1 MLESAGIK
9 LDILVTSRR
18 LEAMERCAALVREL
32 AGDDLDTASH
42 PDGIVVLGGD
52 GTLSEVVRGL
62 YAGCAELE
70 DPGARRKAASVV
82 RSIALAQVPAGSGN
96 ALANSIASACN
107 DTASAVNAA
116 YYVAK
121 GATAK
126 LDVARYELADGTVSP
141 SFLSFE
147 WAMLADIDLGSE
159 SLRCIGSARFQLAA
173 LYRICCLRPYRGR
186 LAYLPA
192 TDATNESKTLFDT
205 DFPSFDTPLPENW
218 ITIDEENFHLAVAV
232 NLSHIDASTP
242 LVPTAR
248 HDDGLL
254 HLIWTAGSMT
264 CATKVDLLDGFLKVD
279 SGKHID
285 KPSIH
290 VAACTA

>member
-1 MLESAGIK
+1 
-9 LDILVTSRR
+9 
-18 LEAMERCAALVREL
+18 MERCAALVREL
-32 AGDDLDTASH
+32 SSGFDETLP

-96 ALANSIASACN
+96 ALANSIASACS

-121 GATAK
+121 GVTTE
-126 LDVARYELADGTVSP
+126 LDVARYELADGKISP

-159 SLRCIGSARFQLAA
+159 ALRCIGSARFQLAA

-192 TDATNESKTLFDT
+192 SAATHENKAFFDS
-205 DFPSFDTPLPENW
+205 DFPSLDAPIPENW
-218 ITIDEENFHLAVAV
+218 IIVDEDNFHIAVAV

-254 HLIWTAGSMT
+254 HLIWTAGGTT
-264 CATKVDLLDGFLKVD
+264 CGTKLDLLDGFLKVD
-279 SGKHID
+279 NGKHID

-290 VAACTA
+290 IAACTA